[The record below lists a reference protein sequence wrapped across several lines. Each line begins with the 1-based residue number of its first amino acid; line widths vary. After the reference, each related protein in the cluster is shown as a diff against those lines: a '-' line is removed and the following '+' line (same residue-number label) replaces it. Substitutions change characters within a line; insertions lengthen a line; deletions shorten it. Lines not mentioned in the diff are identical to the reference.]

1 MSAGRLSERISQE
14 HEQTMGEVGVVE
26 VGVVVTDGV
35 GNGGE
40 ETIETGAEIEAA
52 AAAVAVVVV
61 AARDVRY
68 CDNATQPS
76 IHPST

>member
-14 HEQTMGEVGVVE
+14 HEQTMGEVVVGV

-52 AAAVAVVVV
+52 AAAVVVV

-76 IHPST
+76 IHPSTST

>member
-1 MSAGRLSERISQE
+1 
-14 HEQTMGEVGVVE
+14 MGEVVVGV

>member
-1 MSAGRLSERISQE
+1 
-14 HEQTMGEVGVVE
+14 MGEVVVGV

-52 AAAVAVVVV
+52 AAAAVVVV

-76 IHPST
+76 IHPSTST

>member
-1 MSAGRLSERISQE
+1 
-14 HEQTMGEVGVVE
+14 MGEVVVGV

-40 ETIETGAEIEAA
+40 ETIETGAEIEAAA

>member
-14 HEQTMGEVGVVE
+14 HEQTMGEVVE
-26 VGVVVTDGV
+26 VGVEVVVTDGV

-40 ETIETGAEIEAA
+40 ETIEMGAGIEE